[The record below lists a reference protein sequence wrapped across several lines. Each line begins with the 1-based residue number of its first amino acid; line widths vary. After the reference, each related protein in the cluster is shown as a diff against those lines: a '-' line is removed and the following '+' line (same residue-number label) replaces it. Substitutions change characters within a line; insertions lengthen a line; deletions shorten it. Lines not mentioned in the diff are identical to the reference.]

1 MSMSIRPIIGIPT
14 QTLHAI
20 EGISPALPASWV
32 MSQRYFHV
40 ASAAGGVDWMIP
52 LLHDDLATL
61 RAIYDRLDGLMIP
74 GGVDMNP
81 ATVGEGVRAECVGT
95 DPARDRVDVQ
105 LTRWDVEDDKPT
117 VGLCRGLQGGD

>member
-1 MSMSIRPIIGIPT
+1 MSMSIRPVIGIPR

-40 ASAAGGVDWMIP
+40 ASAAGGIPWMIP

-61 RAIYDRLDGLMIP
+61 RAIYERLAGLMIP
-74 GGVDMNP
+74 GGVDMDP
-81 ATVGEGVRAECVGT
+81 ATSGEAARLECGRLDPGRDAVGRHRACG
-95 DPARDRVDVQ
+95 
-105 LTRWDVEDDKPT
+105 
-117 VGLCRGLQGGD
+117 